1 MANFYDDN
9 EDLRF
14 YVEKYIDWEALVE
27 LTELRYMAKDGFEN
41 AQEALEFYQ
50 GVLDMVG
57 GFAAEE
63 IAPHAE
69 KIDREH
75 PWIEN
80 GEVKFPPVLDNIFEQ
95 VKQLELHRMC
105 PPRELG
111 GMNCPFM
118 LSMLT
123 TELFSRADVSVAA
136 HIGFHGGMAMAAL
149 VLSMMEGS
157 TEFDIENACIKKT
170 RFGDIISEI
179 IAGEAWGCM
188 DITEPGAGSDMAAL
202 TTRGE
207 QDDEGN
213 WFITGRKIFIT
224 SGNAKY
230 HFVIARTE
238 ETKEDDAFAGLQ
250 GLSIFLV
257 PTWKD
262 AEDGTR
268 IPLATFER
276 LEEKLGHHG
285 SATVTISFDR
295 TPAHLIGKRG
305 EGFKQML
312 LLMNNARIG
321 VGFES
326 LGVCEAAWRMAR
338 DYAAERP
345 SMGKTIDQHEMI
357 ADYLDEMRT
366 DIQAI
371 RAICVESC
379 FHEEMSHKIGIL
391 LDFLPEEDNHHG
403 KEMEEDRKRR
413 QRAART
419 LTPLVKYLAAEKVVE
434 ISRRCIQIHGGYG
447 YSAEYGAEKL
457 LRDAMVMPIYEGT
470 SQIQSLMVT
479 KDNLMGVLKDPR
491 GFLRDSMSARWRCWF
506 GASPL
511 ECRVAKLQALSRS
524 TLRFLIKRIAAKK
537 LSDMRKR
544 PFREW
549 GAFMKD
555 WDPKRDFAIALLH
568 AERLTRILADVA
580 VCETL
585 LGQSKRFPERA
596 EVLARYL
603 ERAEPRCQFLRT
615 EIRMT
620 GKRLLD
626 LLAKNQQDSEGS
638 ATWDEKRRRARP

>member
-1 MANFYDDN
+1 MPNFYDDN
-9 EDLRF
+9 EDLKF
-14 YVEKYIDWEALVE
+14 YVEKYIDWEPLVE
-27 LTELRYMAKDGFEN
+27 LTEFRYTAKDGFEN
-41 AQEALEFYQ
+41 LEEAVAFYQ

-57 GFAAEE
+57 GFAADE
-63 IAPHAE
+63 IAPHTE

-80 GEVKFPPVLDNIFEQ
+80 GEVKFPPVLDNIFAQ
-95 VKQLELHRMC
+95 VKQLELHGMC

-170 RFGDIISEI
+170 RFGDIISEM
-179 IAGEAWGCM
+179 IAGDAWGSM

-207 QDDEGN
+207 EDPEGN
-213 WFITGRKIFIT
+213 WFVTGQKIFIT
-224 SGNAKY
+224 SGSAKY

-238 ETKEDDAFAGLQ
+238 ETAADDAFAGLQ
-250 GLSIFLV
+250 GLSMFLV

-262 AEDGTR
+262 AADGSR

-276 LEEKLGHHG
+276 LEDKLGHHG
-285 SATVTISFDR
+285 SATVAISFDR

-312 LLMNNARIG
+312 LIMNNARIG

-326 LGVCEAAWRMAR
+326 LGICEAAWRMAK

-357 ADYLDEMRT
+357 ADYLDEMHT

-379 FHEEMSHKIGIL
+379 YHEEMSHKIGIL
-391 LDFLPEEDNHHG
+391 LDFLPEDDERRG
-403 KEMEEDRKRR
+403 MVKEEDRKMR
-413 QRAART
+413 QRASRA
-419 LTPLVKYLAAEKVVE
+419 LTPLVKYLASEKVVE
-434 ISRRCIQIHGGYG
+434 ICRRCIQIHGGYG

-470 SQIQSLMVT
+470 SQIQALMVT
-479 KDNLMGVLKDPR
+479 KDNLLAVLKDPK
-491 GFLRDSMSARWRCWF
+491 GFLRDSMSARWRACF
-506 GASPL
+506 GASRL
-511 ECRVAKLQALSRS
+511 ERRVAKLQALSLA
-524 TLRFLIKRIAAKK
+524 TLRFLIRRIVAKK
-537 LSDMRKR
+537 LSDMYKR
-544 PFREW
+544 PFKEW

-568 AERLTRILADVA
+568 AERLTKILADVA

-585 LGQSKRFPERA
+585 LGQSRRFPARA
-596 EVLARYL
+596 EVLERYL
-603 ERAEPRCQFLRT
+603 EKAEPRCRFLRT
-615 EIRMT
+615 EIKTT
-620 GKRLLD
+620 GRRLLD
-626 LLAKNQQDSEGS
+626 LLEQKQQDGEEPV
-638 ATWDEKRRRARP
+638 A